1 MIPLAPSY
9 GNYLVA
15 PQGEGGYGSLNDA
28 LRSPTTALH
37 GHGGTMASS
46 GGGGGGGGGG
56 GLGVPQTTREVKAKR
71 RESAMVFMNSG
82 QGGSF

>member
-1 MIPLAPSY
+1 MIPLQPSY
-9 GNYLVA
+9 GSYLVA
-15 PQGEGGYGSLNDA
+15 PQGECGFGSLNDA

-46 GGGGGGGGGG
+46 GGGGSGGGG
-56 GLGVPQTTREVKAKR
+56 GLGVPQTPREVKAKR
-71 RESAMVFMNSG
+71 RESAMVFINSS